1 MKKLILVFL
10 LLLLLFSC
18 KSADSKDTII
28 PFESESNEISEKEIF
43 SDNLEIFEF
52 SASPESPEV
61 ASVKENP
68 ADLINEKNAD
78 VFEPEIF
85 SFTDDLFLLENTSP
99 SEPENDNMSEEF
111 SDNDLYFENS
121 SRSLSFTDEQNENEL
136 SVLEPLMQND
146 PERKESKTSVS
157 SNAQVNKSQKAT
169 NKKQTDVTPKTKQ
182 SSSVLLSPEPEVT
195 IAFNTPNNTSEE
207 KTEYNDAVKCH
218 NLAGNEFKKKNYKRS
233 LELTDYY
240 LIHFTDYLD
249 EMLFLKGQILEIL
262 SVDGTGDIGQAKDC
276 YEKLVSL
283 YPQSKWYLKAQDR
296 IKYIDRFYFNVW

>member
-1 MKKLILVFL
+1 M

-78 VFEPEIF
+78 VIEPEIF